1 LVPYSFR
8 YLHLA
13 LTLNAKKK
21 KIKRSDFVAAF
32 TTLNLDVKQQDN
44 IFNKM
49 EKAKDKW
56 LDLID
61 KSFLSE
67 DFKLAYK
74 ELIAERFSRLNP
86 NQ

>member
-1 LVPYSFR
+1 
-8 YLHLA
+8 
-13 LTLNAKKK
+13 
-21 KIKRSDFVAAF
+21 
-32 TTLNLDVKQQDN
+32 
-44 IFNKM
+44 M